1 MLDRPPKVL
10 ADRAR
15 QRRAAWMRT
24 YRRRIKA
31 GLVVVPVE
39 VDSAILDLLCRTGWL
54 AESGASDKAAI
65 GRAIA
70 EILRDASTRRALDR
84 R

>member
-1 MLDRPPKVL
+1 
-10 ADRAR
+10 
-15 QRRAAWMRT
+15 MRT

-31 GLVVVPVE
+31 GLIVAPVE

-54 AESGASDKAAI
+54 AESGASDKAAV
-65 GRAIA
+65 GRAIS
-70 EILRDASTRRALDR
+70 EILRDASTRELVAR

>member
-1 MLDRPPKVL
+1 MLDRSPPSP
-10 ADRAR
+10 RAR
-15 QRRAAWMRT
+15 WQRA

-31 GLVVVPVE
+31 GLMLAPVE
-39 VDSAILDLLCRTGWL
+39 VDSAILDLLIRTGWL

-65 GRAIA
+65 GQAIG
-70 EILRDASTRRALDR
+70 EILRDASTRRAFDR